1 MVWSIIFYFC
11 QLFAFFF
18 SVLFPFIFVI
28 YLPLVLIAGLFAFIS
43 ILLNQTLFINL
54 FFYNFKNIFS
64 LLLLLLLLIQ
74 VWFSSVCFALEK
86 NYLIF
91 PIDTTFFFF
100 IGHTLQPPLACWSLC
115 YGSIWHHLIMVPRG

>member
-74 VWFSSVCFALEK
+74 V
-86 NYLIF
+86 
-91 PIDTTFFFF
+91 
-100 IGHTLQPPLACWSLC
+100 
-115 YGSIWHHLIMVPRG
+115 